1 MNDSTKITDRNNYFS
16 PFTPSRNGNKLTCQ
30 HFSSTASLTKN
41 ISNNRMKKSEHT
53 LKKDTNND
61 VTSKTHKRILSKPD
75 SATNI
80 ADNQTKGGAHTS
92 AKYINKKDAQKQDN
106 SNSSTS
112 SLDRNIIDISDNVIW
127 KQKLEEMPKLK
138 DFLDQYVLNPIEEL
152 CKKNC
157 INLNDIQLELGNIAK
172 AINNNTQKVYGTNI
186 RLTVNNNDLLKSIDN
201 LTAKLKEYDIVLN
214 TNTLDLANLGEILKV
229 VMAKLEKAKKE
240 VKEKTN
246 QINQKEIELNN
257 TKLQLENNIKELD
270 KLKESNNKIKTEA
283 ESKIKEKEDKINQLT
298 QEVQNKKEELVKTT
312 EEDEKQKTEIQK
324 LIKEVN
330 EAKLKLAI
338 AKKEGINKNS
348 KIIELEKEVKKT
360 KEELENK
367 TNQMSILKKTM
378 NEKEITIKK
387 QEEELNKTKEGL
399 DNTKKLNTEQ
409 ENKISTLKKEVD
421 NKETAIKEQNNKLNE
436 KVMEVSK
443 LEKELNQLKKDHKNI
458 KQKAV
463 ETKSKLETAE
473 KENSNQKDKIIEL
486 EKEVKK
492 TKSQLEKEKKEQE
505 NKISTLEKEVEE
517 KKNSIKETEEE
528 LNKTKEGLDNTKKLN
543 TEQENKISTLEKEL
557 NQLKKKQESTTNGMA
572 AMFLLRSDNTNVPTR
587 KFSVIYFFAWAF
599 SWLFTGCKDYI
610 YRIRMIRSLNERF
623 DTLRENL
630 NPQGNNVNFIE
641 NGTSKVTNNY
651 RITEEKAEDIFNT
664 LDVFLP
670 RLEGE
675 LFKQYATVYCNMLN
689 LYKHDANGI
698 LERLNQPTTLL
709 RRTPVILDIFKQQI
723 KLLND
728 ENTILKDNSGN
739 PPEAGNIPK
748 SMSSARDTEKDSH
761 ESMTA

>member
-1 MNDSTKITDRNNYFS
+1 M
-16 PFTPSRNGNKLTCQ
+16 
-30 HFSSTASLTKN
+30 
-41 ISNNRMKKSEHT
+41 
-53 LKKDTNND
+53 
-61 VTSKTHKRILSKPD
+61 
-75 SATNI
+75 
-80 ADNQTKGGAHTS
+80 
-92 AKYINKKDAQKQDN
+92 
-106 SNSSTS
+106 
-112 SLDRNIIDISDNVIW
+112 
-127 KQKLEEMPKLK
+127 
-138 DFLDQYVLNPIEEL
+138 
-152 CKKNC
+152 
-157 INLNDIQLELGNIAK
+157 
-172 AINNNTQKVYGTNI
+172 
-186 RLTVNNNDLLKSIDN
+186 
-201 LTAKLKEYDIVLN
+201 
-214 TNTLDLANLGEILKV
+214 
-229 VMAKLEKAKKE
+229 
-240 VKEKTN
+240 
-246 QINQKEIELNN
+246 
-257 TKLQLENNIKELD
+257 
-270 KLKESNNKIKTEA
+270 
-283 ESKIKEKEDKINQLT
+283 
-298 QEVQNKKEELVKTT
+298 
-312 EEDEKQKTEIQK
+312 
-324 LIKEVN
+324 
-330 EAKLKLAI
+330 
-338 AKKEGINKNS
+338 
-348 KIIELEKEVKKT
+348 
-360 KEELENK
+360 
-367 TNQMSILKKTM
+367 
-378 NEKEITIKK
+378 
-387 QEEELNKTKEGL
+387 
-399 DNTKKLNTEQ
+399 
-409 ENKISTLKKEVD
+409 D

-458 KQKAV
+458 KQEAV

-543 TEQENKISTLEKEL
+543 TEQENKI
-557 NQLKKKQESTTNGMA
+557 STTNGMA

-723 KLLND
+723 KLC
-728 ENTILKDNSGN
+728 S
-739 PPEAGNIPK
+739 EAGNIPK